1 MENNSLLLFYL
12 FLILSPFAVIFGIKS
27 RKWKYHNHC
36 LFLECIII
44 LICLTIACFQDSEP
58 HYLLGMTKFQEIIL
72 FCVGIS
78 YIIDSSDI
86 ILSYKETKNPIDLDT
101 LIMHHIPAYIGISY
115 MLYIHQCGG
124 IIVRFLFDSVD
135 YTFQLLDYITQPK
148 YTELLDDLQEISY
161 FILRV
166 CFYSLLVIYGI
177 YIMISY
183 WNFIDKSK
191 FSPIIDNL
199 NFKINI

>member
-1 MENNSLLLFYL
+1 
-12 FLILSPFAVIFGIKS
+12 
-27 RKWKYHNHC
+27 
-36 LFLECIII
+36 
-44 LICLTIACFQDSEP
+44 
-58 HYLLGMTKFQEIIL
+58 MTKFQEIIL

-166 CFYSLLVIYGI
+166 CFYSLLGIYGI

-183 WNFIDKSK
+183 WNFIDKILFILYLIWTFYVLYEHIYLGFYLSNRFRLK
-191 FSPIIDNL
+191 EIYYKRFKTKIIK
-199 NFKINI
+199 KIK